1 MILIRITLNDGRKFF
16 INESRKGILLVNG
29 IKDAFKY
36 QTTLEFKVTWKLN
49 DIIKEQ
55 NHHHYTDCNS
65 KKGDVSKFE
74 FIDEHTVD
82 VKEFDV
88 KENEIEIG
96 KELYVDG
103 ATFRRL
109 IQCGISSS
117 HWVYDKDN
125 NWIGFP
131 KESDYDNITKIRYYE
146 RGLTHTMKSHKNWND
161 RYDGYS
167 WHSCYEF
174 HHKCMLNPIIQQ
186 VCLLDLDSCHEF
198 TIYEKKIN

>member
-16 INESRKGILLVNG
+16 IDESRKGILLVDG

-49 DIIKEQ
+49 VILKERSFIDIDYNFKKE
-55 NHHHYTDCNS
+55 
-65 KKGDVSKFE
+65 DVSKFE
-74 FIDEHTVD
+74 CIDEHTVD

-103 ATFRRL
+103 ATFRQL
-109 IQCGISSS
+109 MQCGISSS

-125 NWIGFP
+125 KWIGFP
-131 KESDYDNITKIRYYE
+131 KESDYINITKIRYYE
-146 RGLTHTMKSHKNWND
+146 RGLTHTMKSHNNWND
-161 RYDGYS
+161 RYNKNS
-167 WHSCYEF
+167 WHTCYEF
-174 HHKCMLNPIIQQ
+174 HHKCMHNPIIQQ
-186 VCLLDLDSCHEF
+186 ICLLGFDSCHEF